1 MFYIHTTA
9 WESEAYDGVKNRKLY
24 FIFFGHRVTLSLL
37 LEFSWRKKKVGK
49 IFLLLSIDEHAAEHR
64 WEWARARERNF
75 LKFIWVHTAILAT
88 EKKCCWSSEIRLQ
101 PTRERASLLLLCV
114 RCLPTPGKKIDRR
127 VCGGEN
133 LCSTVARRT
142 WSLLSHLL
150 VFFVHT
156 PLRHYSFSSHISTL
170 CLSWL
175 ARHIPYI
182 ETESKVIVLVCVKCF
197 SWLPLRQQW
206 RTERISIYIMLT
218 REYVAHNIRSYAIM
232 FKISQNLTI
241 SFQTMLDKE
250 KKRFHEMAEKD
261 KQRYDLEMSNYVP
274 PKGVVVGRGK
284 KRKHMK
290 DPNAPKR
297 SLSAF
302 FWFCHDERN
311 KVKAANP
318 EYGVGDIAKELGRK
332 WSDCD
337 PETKGKYEAM
347 ADKDKQ
353 RYERVSWCLFWRKFS
368 LLFFSMCCDLMPVCF
383 VCFSVF

>member
-1 MFYIHTTA
+1 
-9 WESEAYDGVKNRKLY
+9 
-24 FIFFGHRVTLSLL
+24 
-37 LEFSWRKKKVGK
+37 
-49 IFLLLSIDEHAAEHR
+49 
-64 WEWARARERNF
+64 
-75 LKFIWVHTAILAT
+75 
-88 EKKCCWSSEIRLQ
+88 
-101 PTRERASLLLLCV
+101 
-114 RCLPTPGKKIDRR
+114 
-127 VCGGEN
+127 
-133 LCSTVARRT
+133 
-142 WSLLSHLL
+142 
-150 VFFVHT
+150 
-156 PLRHYSFSSHISTL
+156 
-170 CLSWL
+170 
-175 ARHIPYI
+175 
-182 ETESKVIVLVCVKCF
+182 
-197 SWLPLRQQW
+197 
-206 RTERISIYIMLT
+206 
-218 REYVAHNIRSYAIM
+218 
-232 FKISQNLTI
+232 
-241 SFQTMLDKE
+241 MLDKE

-353 RYERVSWCLFWRKFS
+353 RYERVSWCLFWIFHKHVIIS
-368 LLFFSMCCDLMPVCF
+368 QTIEQKIS
-383 VCFSVF
+383 